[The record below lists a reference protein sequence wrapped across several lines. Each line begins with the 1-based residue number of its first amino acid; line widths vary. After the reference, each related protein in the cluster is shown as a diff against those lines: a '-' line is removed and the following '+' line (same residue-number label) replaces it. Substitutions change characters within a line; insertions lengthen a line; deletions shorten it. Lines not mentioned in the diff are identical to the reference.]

1 MKGSCVCRSRFLEA
15 FMEKEWFVYI
25 LQCKDGSLYTGMT
38 DNVNRRVEVH
48 NAGKGA
54 KYTRGRGPVVLR
66 YFEQAES
73 YSAALRREAAIKKL
87 TRQQKLELISSLPK
101 A

>member
-1 MKGSCVCRSRFLEA
+1 
-15 FMEKEWFVYI
+15 MEKEWFVYI